1 MKSVI
6 VNKDVFTDFWM
17 VEHITQ
23 IPIEVIDLGDTKE
36 VFYEELVIDEDMTFK
51 IQTHNGEETVIVKA
65 GVYEPPFYL
74 DEYEKIVL

>member
-23 IPIEVIDLGDTKE
+23 VPIEVIELGDTKE
-36 VFYEELVIDEDMTFK
+36 VFYEELVIDKDMTFK

-65 GVYEPPFYL
+65 GVYEPPFL
-74 DEYEKIVL
+74 